1 MLMMLAQEAHAFAL
15 GLLGFTFRS
24 AESGE
29 IHDQSIHPPQ
39 LIEMAP
45 GPDPNSV
52 GDGAKRDEATTKV
65 PSKDPKKKDDKK
77 KEDLSEEDLQLKQNL
92 ELYVERVQDPNP
104 ELQKVSLES
113 MSFWCLTLLCNTL
126 FQESLGYRLTGSEGD
141 IGSWGHEYVRN
152 LAGEIAEEYT
162 VRQVRKQL
170 FMSSLCL
177 AFLCRFNVTDL
188 LRHHRLLH
196 VRPDAKEVVQGSL
209 SCTMGA
215 SVRTLGKNIGAKD
228 TASRRLP
235 ENFNLDEATVKEM
248 RKQEEIAKAKL
259 AMERKKKLAEKA
271 AAKAAIRAQKEAEK
285 KEQKEREKAAKKKTG
300 GSNAYEAISEE
311 VPEASEAEKEEI
323 EAPVEE
329 KPKKEKKVLKEKP
342 IRNRIRYRG
351 GPETLPR
358 PMLKRKKQTNYV
370 VWAAPAAVV
379 VLMPLDLGYYYVL

>member
-1 MLMMLAQEAHAFAL
+1 MSVLAL
-15 GLLGFTFRS
+15 TMS
-24 AESGE
+24 AEG
-29 IHDQSIHPPQ
+29 Q
-39 LIEMAP
+39 
-45 GPDPNSV
+45 
-52 GDGAKRDEATTKV
+52 R
-65 PSKDPKKKDDKK
+65 
-77 KEDLSEEDLQLKQNL
+77 
-92 ELYVERVQDPNP
+92 
-104 ELQKVSLES
+104 
-113 MSFWCLTLLCNTL
+113 
-126 FQESLGYRLTGSEGD
+126 ESLGYRLTGSKGD

-162 VRQVRKQL
+162 VRQDRKQL

-177 AFLCRFNVTDL
+177 AFLCRMSLTYLDITDCYML
-188 LRHHRLLH
+188 DRMPKR
-196 VRPDAKEVVQGSL
+196 
-209 SCTMGA
+209 GA
-215 SVRTLGKNIGAKD
+215 SVRTLGQNIGAKD

-271 AAKAAIRAQKEAEK
+271 AAKAAIRAQKEPEK
-285 KEQKEREKAAKKKTG
+285 KEQK
-300 GSNAYEAISEE
+300 EAISEE

-358 PMLKRKKQTNYV
+358 PMLKRKKQTNYM

-379 VLMPLDLGYYYVL
+379 VLMLLDLGYYYVF

>member
-1 MLMMLAQEAHAFAL
+1 MLKVKRFTFPFLISPNPNLLDPFVKPFAL
-15 GLLGFTFRS
+15 PLFVYL
-24 AESGE
+24 
-29 IHDQSIHPPQ
+29 IQDQSIHPPE

-52 GDGAKRDEATTKV
+52 GYGAKRDEATTKV
-65 PSKDPKKKDDKK
+65 PFKDPKKKDDKK
-77 KEDLSEEDLQLKQNL
+77 EEDL
-92 ELYVERVQDPNP
+92 
-104 ELQKVSLES
+104 
-113 MSFWCLTLLCNTL
+113 
-126 FQESLGYRLTGSEGD
+126 ESLGYRLTGSEGD

-177 AFLCRFNVTDL
+177 AFLCRMSLTYLDITDCYML
-188 LRHHRLLH
+188 DRMPKRL
-196 VRPDAKEVVQGSL
+196 
-209 SCTMGA
+209 GA
-215 SVRTLGKNIGAKD
+215 SVRTLGQNIGAKD

-248 RKQEEIAKAKL
+248 RKKEEIAKAKL
-259 AMERKKKLAEKA
+259 AMESKKKLAEKA
-271 AAKAAIRAQKEAEK
+271 VAKAAIRAQKEAEK

-329 KPKKEKKVLKEKP
+329 KPKKEKKVLEGETNKEQDP
-342 IRNRIRYRG
+342 
-351 GPETLPR
+351 
-358 PMLKRKKQTNYV
+358 Q
-370 VWAAPAAVV
+370 
-379 VLMPLDLGYYYVL
+379 

>member
-1 MLMMLAQEAHAFAL
+1 MMLAQEAHKFAL
-15 GLLGFTFRS
+15 RLLGFTFRY
-24 AESGE
+24 AESEE

-52 GDGAKRDEATTKV
+52 GYGAKRDEATSKV
-65 PSKDPKKKDDKK
+65 PLKDPKKKDDKK
-77 KEDLSEEDLQLKQNL
+77 EEDL
-92 ELYVERVQDPNP
+92 
-104 ELQKVSLES
+104 
-113 MSFWCLTLLCNTL
+113 
-126 FQESLGYRLTGSEGD
+126 ESLGYMLTGSEGD

-177 AFLCRFNVTDL
+177 AFLCRMSLTYLDITDCYML
-188 LRHHRLLH
+188 DRMPKRL
-196 VRPDAKEVVQGSL
+196 
-209 SCTMGA
+209 GA
-215 SVRTLGKNIGAKD
+215 SVRTLGQNIGAKD

-259 AMERKKKLAEKA
+259 AMESKKKLAEKA

-329 KPKKEKKVLKEKP
+329 KPKKEKKVLEGETNKEHDP
-342 IRNRIRYRG
+342 
-351 GPETLPR
+351 
-358 PMLKRKKQTNYV
+358 Q
-370 VWAAPAAVV
+370 
-379 VLMPLDLGYYYVL
+379 

>member
-1 MLMMLAQEAHAFAL
+1 
-15 GLLGFTFRS
+15 
-24 AESGE
+24 
-29 IHDQSIHPPQ
+29 
-39 LIEMAP
+39 MAP

-77 KEDLSEEDLQLKQNL
+77 EEDLSEEDLQLKQNL
-92 ELYVERVQDPNP
+92 ELYVESVQDPNL
-104 ELQKVSLES
+104 ELQKAALES
-113 MSFWCLTLLCNTL
+113 MRQEIRASTSSMTSVPKPLKFLRPHYGTLKEFHKNMVESDLK
-126 FQESLGYRLTGSEGD
+126 ESLGYRLTGSEGD

-177 AFLCRFNVTDL
+177 AFLCRFNVSYLDITDCYML
-188 LRHHRLLH
+188 DRMPKR
-196 VRPDAKEVVQGSL
+196 
-209 SCTMGA
+209 GA

-235 ENFNLDEATVKEM
+235 EILVNNLDEATVKEM

-259 AMERKKKLAEKA
+259 AMEKKKKLAEKA

-342 IRNRIRYRG
+342 IRNRIRNRG

-358 PMLKRKKQTNYV
+358 PMLKRKKQTNYM

-379 VLMPLDLGYYYVL
+379 VLMLLDLGYYYVF